1 MPPLLVPAR
10 SVHYGMMQDRFQW
23 RGGGYM
29 WQVVVVVKFCPSQ
42 TNFTYPSSILMQ
54 KEALHENQVDVAFL
68 LRKKKFLVLFQW
80 FTKLNRSYA

>member
-1 MPPLLVPAR
+1 
-10 SVHYGMMQDRFQW
+10 
-23 RGGGYM
+23 M

-42 TNFTYPSSILMQ
+42 ANFTYPSAILMQ